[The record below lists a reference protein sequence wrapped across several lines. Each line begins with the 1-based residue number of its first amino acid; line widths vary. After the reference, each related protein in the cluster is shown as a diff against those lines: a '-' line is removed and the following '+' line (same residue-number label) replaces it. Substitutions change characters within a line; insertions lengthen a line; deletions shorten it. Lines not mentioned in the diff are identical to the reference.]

1 MFFCFHLSGP
11 IGTKRAKRGFILL
24 TLSFFMEWMTRTA
37 RTSSTPPVT
46 TPLFGYCQLPG
57 PRRCIVRDRR
67 RWNTTSISFSISLLK
82 EFPFAAGMKNHH
94 RLDGHTDFYG
104 APVPVRNR
112 FHWPTIPSD
121 FGVFHGRMCVYICTE
136 RHKRWTHHTSSSSH
150 THTHVHIKEM
160 LYQNQMAYIFT
171 FQIQIMSWNQFKLC
185 RL

>member
-121 FGVFHGRMCVYICTE
+121 LVCSMVECVYIYVQNDIKDE
-136 RHKRWTHHTSSSSH
+136 HITHHHHH
-150 THTHVHIKEM
+150 THTHM
-160 LYQNQMAYIFT
+160 YI
-171 FQIQIMSWNQFKLC
+171 
-185 RL
+185 